1 MVNFKPVL
9 DNTEN
14 CSFVV
19 SFEIGL
25 TNFVLLFPDCFGLLV
40 FLHFHTDF
48 RISLSV
54 AGWKG
59 GWNFDRDYVASIDLF
74 EKYFHFNNIKS
85 LIHSMECLSI

>member
-1 MVNFKPVL
+1 MFIFKPVL

-19 SFEIGL
+19 GLEIRP
-25 TNFVLLFPDCFGLLV
+25 TNFVLLFQDCFGLLV

-48 RISLSV
+48 RISLSI
-54 AGWKG
+54 AGG
-59 GWNFDRDYVASIDLF
+59 DSGWNFDRDCAESVDLF

-85 LIHSMECLSI
+85 LNHSMECLSI